1 MGAVTV
7 AERLL
12 ADLRRAGATVTEVG
26 GDLRVEAP
34 RGVLDP
40 ALRPTVAAHK
50 VELMAL
56 VRREEGRERS
66 TQPSGG
72 EATVEVTVRNALA
85 LTDTDRAAW
94 RREIVEA
101 LVWVEAGRGIDLHL
115 AHDRRALRQIVPPGR
130 CLRCDAPCLDDG
142 RYWCDACLP
151 RHIPSAC
158 EGQRHAAG
166 HTTTTGGS

>member
-12 ADLRRAGATVTEVG
+12 ADLRRAGATVTVAG
-26 GDLRVEAP
+26 ADLRVEVP

-56 VRREEGRERS
+56 VSREEG
-66 TQPSGG
+66 G
-72 EATVEVTVRNALA
+72 EAPAESLSRKAAVEVTVRNALA
-85 LTDTDRAAW
+85 LTDPDRAAW

-101 LVWVEAGRGIDLHL
+101 LVWVEAGHGVDIHL
-115 AHDRRALRQIVPPGR
+115 AHDLEALRRIVPPGT
-130 CLRCDAPCLDDG
+130 CLRCDAPCPAEG
-142 RYWCDACLP
+142 RHWCGNCSVKEAKGMGVKP
-151 RHIPSAC
+151 
-158 EGQRHAAG
+158 
-166 HTTTTGGS
+166 